1 MLERIEEAFED
12 LVRGKSRNVFSTILL
27 LSGGVAKQ
35 TPTAR
40 L

>member
-1 MLERIEEAFED
+1 MLGRIEEAFED
-12 LVRGKSRNVFSTILL
+12 LVRGKSNVFSTILL